1 MRAGNRSISILRRAQ
16 DATGAVGAR
25 GLARDSGLTPLSKII
40 VAVSLI

>member
-16 DATGAVGAR
+16 DATGAR